1 MLRQQVVKPNFLYFM
16 TIITTVAQY
25 TLYTIQ
31 LLFVHKEDVAWNSLG
46 FIIQSQPTGIKTTMT
61 VSNRL
66 RFNTSCWYC
75 APGNILH
82 LKHIVRLDTHK
93 HWIVLME
100 RTIYQTLSTVPS
112 VSKYNAGNIIR
123 TINYL
128 HEDSCH
134 NQRFQEDS
142 GNHLTSMSTE
152 CVYIY
157 NTTHWWSITDL
168 EALTSWHKDTWN
180 LHFISIEYVHSLHM
194 YSSC

>member
-100 RTIYQTLSTVPS
+100 RTIFIRHCLLSQYDNTV
-112 VSKYNAGNIIR
+112 
-123 TINYL
+123 YL
-128 HEDSCH
+128 HSFTCYCPR
-134 NQRFQEDS
+134 NTRNIVKFQE
-142 GNHLTSMSTE
+142 NLTLQQFK
-152 CVYIY
+152 VIQG
-157 NTTHWWSITDL
+157 HWSWGQWKADMWLSISD
-168 EALTSWHKDTWN
+168 
-180 LHFISIEYVHSLHM
+180 
-194 YSSC
+194 